1 MSVETKEDLKALW
14 GGFATASLALVEKWA
29 PFYSKVRVELGL
41 PPEVNE
47 PSYYARLA
55 ATMCET
61 QAHYFASRT
70 RNLLEPEHEPTAEFV
85 DGFFRALVKVVLQ
98 SATTNIFS
106 WQPMQ
111 QAVGGVAF
119 LKVASDTDDVV
130 TAAGLLDATPE
141 FKLELKV
148 EPVDIDTM
156 SDEVAARVQI
166 AEVASKITGGVVVMN
181 ALDDVI
187 TLHGKDVIALHGKGV
202 WQDVLFCAVEELYA
216 DFERQAV
223 RLAMETED
231 DVERVDIGT
240 EAEGLLG
247 LVSRSYQIHRL
258 SLRGPANV
266 LVMGPELF
274 VQIKDWKSFSKRRV
288 NVEPV
293 VAPHRLHHVGVVD
306 GRFHVYMDPM
316 LMGRRMLMA
325 RAGASLIDTGLVV
338 APFVI
343 SEDGGKFRLRGAL
356 KEVNPSFFLVLEC

>member
-14 GGFATASLALVEKWA
+14 GDFATASLALVEKWA

-141 FKLELKV
+141 FRLELKV
-148 EPVDIDTM
+148 EPVDIDAM
-156 SDEVAARVQI
+156 LDEDAARVQI
-166 AEVASKITGGVVVMN
+166 AEVASQNSGLVDMN
-181 ALDDVI
+181 TLDDMN
-187 TLHGKDVIALHGKGV
+187 ALHGKGV

-223 RLAMETED
+223 RLAMETEE
-231 DVERVDIGT
+231 DVEYIDIGT

-316 LMGRRMLMA
+316 LMGRRLLMA
-325 RAGASLIDTGLVV
+325 RAGTSLIDTGLVV

-343 SEDGGKFRLRGAL
+343 SGDGGKFRLRGAI
-356 KEVNPSFFLVLEC
+356 KKVNPSFFLVLEC

>member
-1 MSVETKEDLKALW
+1 MSVETKKDLKALW
-14 GGFATASLALVEKWA
+14 GDFATASLALVEKWA

-141 FKLELKV
+141 FRLDLKV
-148 EPVDIDTM
+148 EEVDIDAM

-166 AEVASKITGGVVVMN
+166 AEVASKITGGVVDMN
-181 ALDDVI
+181 TLDDMN
-187 TLHGKDVIALHGKGV
+187 ALHGKGV

-216 DFERQAV
+216 DFERRAV
-223 RLAMETED
+223 RLAMETEE
-231 DVERVDIGT
+231 DVEYIDIGT

-288 NVEPV
+288 NIEPV
-293 VAPHRLHHVGVVD
+293 VAPHRLHHVGAVD
-306 GRFHVYMDPM
+306 ERFHVYMDPI